1 MAGTADLIVTHG
13 RVLTVDRSFSIAGAV
28 AVKENRILAVGAPDE
43 VAALADESTRI
54 VDARGRAVIPGLIDG
69 HAHMDREGLKSVL
82 PSLAGCRSI
91 DDVLQRIE
99 ALARD
104 AEPGAWIVTMPI
116 GEPPYYFDPARG
128 LREGRY
134 PTRWELDRA
143 APDNPVYIRPI
154 WGYWRHVQP
163 LDSVVNSRALAA
175 AGIDRD
181 FVPPSPEIEFE
192 RDAETGELNGIVHE
206 WTYMPIVELSLLR
219 MSPGFSPAQRAAGL
233 AQAMAIYNRTGTTS
247 VFEEHG
253 AAQELIRAYQTVRD
267 AGKASVRANL
277 VFSPA
282 WDGAEAAY
290 GPMLAR
296 WAGWLGGRGLGD
308 SWLRV
313 AGVYT
318 EFGPTAE
325 SRLRAQASP
334 YTGWAGFNP
343 DHGVPRAR
351 MKEFLIEA
359 ARNGIRVAALSM
371 EFLDLYE
378 EVDRTVPIG
387 DMRWILGHL
396 NTVTEDQARRLARL
410 GIAMTTHTNRY
421 VYKQAHATRDEIGA
435 DREDDIVP
443 LARLRGAGVHVGL
456 ATDNVPTS
464 LFYPIWQAVA
474 RPDLHGRGPVGAA
487 QRLSRQD
494 ALSCATVEGAWLTF
508 EEDEK
513 GSIEAGKLADLA
525 ILSDDPLA
533 CDEDRLKDVVA
544 DVTIVDGRIVHRREG
559 AA

>member
-1 MAGTADLIVTHG
+1 MAGVADLIVTRG
-13 RVLTVDRSFSIAGAV
+13 RVLTVDRPFSIAGAV
-28 AVKENRILAVGAPDE
+28 AVKGNRILAVGAPDE
-43 VAALADESTRI
+43 IAALADESTRI

-104 AEPGAWIVTMPI
+104 AAPGAWIVTMPI

-154 WGYWRHVQP
+154 WGYWRHAQP

-192 RDAETGELNGIVHE
+192 RDAETGEINGVVHE

-233 AQAMAIYNRTGTTS
+233 ERAMAIYNRTGTTS

-318 EFGPTAE
+318 EFGPTVE
-325 SRLRAQASP
+325 SRLRARASP

-378 EVDRTVPIG
+378 EVDRAVPIG
-387 DMRWILGHL
+387 DMRWIVGHI

-410 GIAMTTHTNRY
+410 GVATTTHTNRY

-487 QRLSRQD
+487 QRLSRRD
-494 ALSCATVEGAWLTF
+494 ALRCATVEGAWLTF

-525 ILSDDPLA
+525 VLSDDPLA
-533 CDEDRLKDVVA
+533 CDEDRLKDIAA
-544 DVTIVDGRIVHRREG
+544 DVTIVDGRIVHLREG